1 MDTVE
6 RLGQLRT
13 QRDGLLKKLEG
24 IRDFRPGSLGPRF
37 RKCGKPGCHCAHD
50 GSKGHGPTWMLTRKI
65 EGKTVTKVIPVSAV
79 TQTQQQL
86 VDYRLFH
93 DTVGELIETNVL
105 ICDTLLELPGGSEA
119 AAPDTAAAE
128 KGGSQRPSRK
138 RS

>member
-1 MDTVE
+1 
-6 RLGQLRT
+6 
-13 QRDGLLKKLEG
+13 
-24 IRDFRPGSLGPRF
+24 
-37 RKCGKPGCHCAHD
+37 
-50 GSKGHGPTWMLTRKI
+50 MLTRKI